1 MDYTLLYHH
10 LNQFNDPGLLKG
22 LQDNKC
28 AFIII
33 FSFIFISWRLVTI
46 LEWFLSYIDMNQP
59 WI

>member
-46 LEWFLSYIDMNQP
+46 L
-59 WI
+59 